1 MSRHSQESIEPLGTQ
16 LLPNPES
23 PERFAGKGRHPEAD
37 PVSTGRQR
45 TQVPEDL
52 PLRPSLLRFLSAA
65 AGSIEKPFLDWRQ
78 VSRLSEGFL
87 GPGARAKPVTEK
99 GISESALGL
108 NGLPK
113 SKRTRKVRPD

>member
-1 MSRHSQESIEPLGTQ
+1 MQFQLEGRELKSQKTFYPC
-16 LLPNPES
+16 
-23 PERFAGKGRHPEAD
+23 
-37 PVSTGRQR
+37 
-45 TQVPEDL
+45 
-52 PLRPSLLRFLSAA
+52 PSLLRFLSAA
-65 AGSIEKPFLDWRQ
+65 AGSTEKPFLGWRQ